1 MLVASEARKCRPCGP
16 HYYYYKSQ
24 EGKIERNVP
33 YCESTSRERERERER
48 ERGAKITLDMQ
59 ASY

>member
-1 MLVASEARKCRPCGP
+1 MLVASEERKCRPSGP

-33 YCESTSRERERERER
+33 YCESTSRERAR
-48 ERGAKITLDMQ
+48 ERGTKITLDMQ

>member
-1 MLVASEARKCRPCGP
+1 MLVASEERKCRPSGP

-33 YCESTSRERERERER
+33 YCESTVLAERER
-48 ERGAKITLDMQ
+48 ERGTKITLDMQ